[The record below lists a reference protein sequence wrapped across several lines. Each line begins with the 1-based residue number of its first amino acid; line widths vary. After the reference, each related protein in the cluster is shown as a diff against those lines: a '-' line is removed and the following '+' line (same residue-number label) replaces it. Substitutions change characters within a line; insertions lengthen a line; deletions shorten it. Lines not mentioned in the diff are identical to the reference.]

1 MDTLAICVL
10 QAPEEYKEFAIGLT
24 TVADSSGIAVAGVS
38 AIFVHNY
45 ICEHAV
51 DIPSPS
57 CPS

>member
-1 MDTLAICVL
+1 MVDVLL

-24 TVADSSGIAVAGVS
+24 TMADSSGIAVAGVS

-45 ICEHAV
+45 ICEHAI
-51 DIPSPS
+51 DIPSLS